1 MQHGT
6 LVTLCGS
13 QAVLVDG
20 IDLSVYMYIHEHDLE
35 NFLFYVKILIF
46 NVFWSEII

>member
-6 LVTLCGS
+6 LVTIIRTLCGS

-20 IDLSVYMYIHEHDLE
+20 IDLSVYMYTRTRSGE
-35 NFLFYVKILIF
+35 FLVLR
-46 NVFWSEII
+46 